1 MSYPTPIYTSIRQ
14 HMANVGLRLH
24 MPGHAGLMSNINP
37 DLEVLAQLDWTEL
50 PGLDDLHNP
59 QGIIAQAQQL
69 MAQACGAGE
78 SYFLTNGATSGIHA
92 LLMSGSAAEKIILPR
107 NSHRSFWGGLVL
119 SGSIPVWVPGE
130 VEPDLGIVLSSR
142 PEAFAQ
148 ALSIHPEAK
157 VVWLTSPTYY
167 GTCCDVS
174 VVHRLLCRR
183 DTLLMV
189 DEAHGAHFPFHPLY
203 PRPALMDGAAAVVN
217 GLHKSWPVMTP
228 GAALHLSRAFLG
240 GFGSDS
246 SEVSQP
252 AHIERAHRLKSAYHL
267 LTTTS
272 PSYPLL
278 ACIDLA
284 RAFMEQEGHQ
294 HLEQARCLAAEYKT
308 KLNHIRGIRCY
319 GEELTT
325 MPGVH
330 AIDPLKVLIG
340 VESLALTGVQIG
352 AILRDEFGI
361 EVEIA
366 QPGLIV
372 AMFSLL
378 HTRSDWECFFR
389 AVKDIAIRY
398 PGTDKHRVPAKIPP
412 EGPMELTPRQAFLA
426 PKRKVRIED
435 SRNLVAGEM
444 VAPYPPG
451 IPCLLPGEL
460 ITADVI
466 EYISYIKT
474 TRVHVQGPSD
484 PNLEYIL
491 TID

>member
-1 MSYPTPIYTSIRQ
+1 MSYRTPIYTSIRQ
-14 HMANVGLRLH
+14 HIANVGLRLH
-24 MPGHAGLMSNINP
+24 MPGHAGLMCKINP
-37 DLEVLAQLDWTEL
+37 DLEVLARFDLTEL
-50 PGLDDLHNP
+50 PGLDDLHMP
-59 QGIIAQAQQL
+59 QGIIAQAQHL

-78 SYFLTNGATSGIHA
+78 SYFLVNGATSGIHA
-92 LLMSGSAAEKIILPR
+92 LLMSGSTSEKIILPR
-107 NSHRSFWGGLVL
+107 NSHRAFWGGLVL

-130 VEPDLGIVLSSR
+130 VEPDLGIVLSNR

-148 ALSIHPEAK
+148 ALSIHPGAK
-157 VVWLTSPTYY
+157 VVWLTSPNYY

-174 VVHRLLCRR
+174 AVHRLLSRR

-203 PRPALMDGAAAVVN
+203 PKPALMDGAAAVVN

-228 GAALHLSRAFLG
+228 GAALHLSRDFLG

-246 SEVSQP
+246 SEIPQP
-252 AHIERAHRLKSAYHL
+252 EHIERLNRLKSAYHL

-272 PSYPLL
+272 PSYALL
-278 ACIDLA
+278 ASIDLA
-284 RAFMEQEGHQ
+284 RAFMEQEGYH
-294 HLEQARCLAAEYKT
+294 HLEQIRSLATEYRT

-325 MPGVH
+325 MPGVK
-330 AIDPLKVLIG
+330 AIDPLKVIIG
-340 VESLALTGVQIG
+340 VESLALNGMQMG

-366 QPGLIV
+366 QPRLIV

-378 HTRSDWECFFR
+378 HTRPDWECFFS

-398 PGTDKHRVPAKIPP
+398 PGTEKHRVTTKNPP

-426 PKRKVRIED
+426 PKRKVRLED
-435 SRNLVAGEM
+435 SRDMVAGEM

-460 ITADVI
+460 ITVDVI
-466 EYISYIKT
+466 EYITYVKSTKM
-474 TRVHVQGPSD
+474 HVQGPSD
-484 PNLEYIL
+484 PNLEYIMI
-491 TID
+491 ID